1 MKLDSRKKYN
11 LKWAKNKL
19 KEDKT
24 NAKEMLKIFTKQK
37 KEIENGLSFLNFE
50 TECHEN
56 YGDEYTY
63 NQDEKN
69 IMLKNYECKKHFEF
83 LLNKYNKKIEDENKV
98 INRNINFYIDENYN
112 FTYNNYSNE
121 EKKILEVKC

>member
-19 KEDKT
+19 KEDKK
-24 NAKEMLKIFTKQK
+24 NAKDMLKIFTKQK

-50 TECHEN
+50 TECHQK
-56 YGDEYTY
+56 YGEEYTY
-63 NQDEKN
+63 NQNEKN

-83 LLNKYNKKIEDENKV
+83 LLNKYSKKIEDEIKV

-121 EKKILEVKC
+121 EKKILEV

>member
-19 KEDKT
+19 KEDKK

-50 TECHEN
+50 TECYEN
-56 YGDEYTY
+56 YGEEYTY

-69 IMLKNYECKKHFEF
+69 IMLKNYECKKHFKF
-83 LLNKYNKKIEDENKV
+83 LLNKYNKKIEDEKKV
-98 INRNINFYIDENYN
+98 ITRNINFYIDENYN

-121 EKKILEVKC
+121 EKKILEV